1 MKNTEP
7 DKQQSDLPAKIPMPA
22 QRALQGAGYTQ
33 LEQLSGVTE
42 ADLAKLHGA
51 GPKAIRMLRE
61 ALKTRGLAFAGTRQ
75 DKSQD

>member
-1 MKNTEP
+1 MKNPEP

-33 LEQLSGVTE
+33 LEQLSEVTE
-42 ADLAKLHGA
+42 ADLAKLHGV
-51 GPKAIRMLRE
+51 GPKAIRTLRE
-61 ALKTRGLAFAGTRQ
+61 ALETRGLAFAGTRQ